1 MALLD
6 IIFENTSMIYLFC
19 IVTIAQILQNKMNS
33 PYEGENSNKQN
44 RNIYKVKY
52 WILIIHLIAFII
64 IGFLIFYIN
73 SLSHIFKILVILFF
87 ITIIISCF
95 ILIIKN
101 VKNVSKSEF
110 GNFEIDLFLN
120 FAYFVVIVFYSDIK
134 KNLQDTLIIIENNH
148 MVLFECI
155 TLTLLILKV
164 FFIVFL
170 GLYGM
175 LIIIKNIGIIFSKI
189 KNKIKYK
196 SRLLKSIYNYL
207 IIDDLYFYDFVLLN
221 RYKNIKV
228 LLPLLFII
236 DLIVLMVCDMLMLFI
251 FFIKYPILALI
262 ILIKNLHNYLC
273 AIKNLSIA
281 SFAFK
286 WFRIIIIFSI
296 TFTYIIIKVLKINI
310 SSSIMDIF
318 EFISTVILIPLILDQ
333 LLKFKEKTKN

>member
-64 IGFLIFYIN
+64 IGILIFYIN
-73 SLSHIFKILVILFF
+73 SLSHIFRILVILFF

-120 FAYFVVIVFYSDIK
+120 FAYFVVIVFYSYIK
-134 KNLQDTLIIIENNH
+134 KILQDTLIIIENNH

-164 FFIVFL
+164 FFIVF
-170 GLYGM
+170 
-175 LIIIKNIGIIFSKI
+175 F
-189 KNKIKYK
+189 
-196 SRLLKSIYNYL
+196 
-207 IIDDLYFYDFVLLN
+207 
-221 RYKNIKV
+221 
-228 LLPLLFII
+228 
-236 DLIVLMVCDMLMLFI
+236 
-251 FFIKYPILALI
+251 
-262 ILIKNLHNYLC
+262 
-273 AIKNLSIA
+273 
-281 SFAFK
+281 
-286 WFRIIIIFSI
+286 
-296 TFTYIIIKVLKINI
+296 
-310 SSSIMDIF
+310 
-318 EFISTVILIPLILDQ
+318 LDYMAC
-333 LLKFKEKTKN
+333 